1 MGKTKTKKYPGIDI
15 ICEPSPGFLIGLAGT
30 HETPGHD
37 DCLPFRAD
45 IMVLDGP
52 AGKTEFKKIGTVSND
67 GWGGPPEVHTWLDPA
82 LGDKAEALCL
92 GHEMLVRGT
101 SLGPFHLGDACEFM
115 AALYIDAERN
125 HPSKV
130 KTHDL
135 RYLLDDSPEMTSGK
149 KRIPLAWE

>member
-15 ICEPSPGFLIGLAGT
+15 YCEPSPGFIIGLSDT
-30 HETPGHD
+30 CETYGHD

-52 AGKTEFKKIGTVSND
+52 VGQTEFKKVGTVSND

-92 GHEMLVRGT
+92 GHEILVRGT
-101 SLGPFHLGDACEFM
+101 SLGPYHLGDACEFM